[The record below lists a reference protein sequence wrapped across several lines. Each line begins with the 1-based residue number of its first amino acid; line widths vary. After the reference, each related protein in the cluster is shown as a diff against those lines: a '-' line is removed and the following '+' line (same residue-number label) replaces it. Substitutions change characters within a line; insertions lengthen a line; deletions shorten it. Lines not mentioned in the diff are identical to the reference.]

1 MLGDRRGS
9 NICHSAHTQQNRLLF
24 LVLTIHVFNKRAYL
38 TFTSLF
44 HTALKDG
51 MIAVYLFLRKR
62 CLQLFTNGADLAIN
76 SLVWLFQKGRF

>member
-44 HTALKDG
+44 HTAFKDG
-51 MIAVYLFLRKR
+51 IIAVYLSFCERDVYS
-62 CLQLFTNGADLAIN
+62 ADLAIN
-76 SLVWLFQKGRF
+76 SLVWLLQKGRF